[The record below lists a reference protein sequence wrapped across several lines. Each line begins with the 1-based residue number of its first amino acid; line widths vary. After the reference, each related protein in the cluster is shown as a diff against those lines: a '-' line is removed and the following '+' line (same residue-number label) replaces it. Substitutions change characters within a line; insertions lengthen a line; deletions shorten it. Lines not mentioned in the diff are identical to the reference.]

1 LAESARPPA
10 LEERDRTAVEESV
23 SMNILDSLFGA
34 QVPLVAKMLFAFGVI
49 FGLIALFW
57 FVGRR
62 FMPGPRVGVAGG
74 RSRQP
79 RLGVLD
85 AHAVDA
91 RRKLVLIRRDNV
103 EHLIM
108 IGGPNDV
115 VIEST
120 ILRAR
125 PQART
130 QGNGATAQPAP
141 SLPADRIQPALVPAA
156 EAARLA
162 DAEPRAVEADVRA
175 MEVDMA
181 AQLEEAFKRPAP
193 QPAEPAPAS
202 ANAARPAPPSA
213 PPEPLRPARAEPAEP
228 PRRVEPPYNVD
239 RDEMEVD
246 LFEEDAPALR
256 GGQWEDEEDHRRD
269 EQPVDR
275 APAAPPYRR
284 DGAPRMREGVPSPR
298 EAAPQ
303 DEPVRAPDA
312 PLPREPARA
321 QAPAAPAPERATPS
335 ILELRIPELRLPELR
350 LPEARRPAAP
360 PPRAFDEDAMD
371 GPPKSPVDEPRST
384 GRASPPPVIAVPQAG
399 DATDRA
405 PHEHGGFDRSGDQEV
420 PPPPARSS
428 QIPSFT
434 PRLRRDPRLATVPQ
448 PAGGVSRPET
458 EGAPPSPRPAAPVRP
473 TAADPFASLEEEMA
487 SLLGRS
493 PGSSNP

>member
-1 LAESARPPA
+1 
-10 LEERDRTAVEESV
+10 
-23 SMNILDSLFGA
+23 MNILDSLFGA

-125 PQART
+125 PQARA

-141 SLPADRIQPALVPAA
+141 TLPADRIQPPLVPAA

-162 DAEPRAVEADVRA
+162 EAEPRAVEADVRA
-175 MEVDMA
+175 MEADMA
-181 AQLEEAFKRPAP
+181 AQLEEAFRRPAA
-193 QPAEPAPAS
+193 PAEPAPAP
-202 ANAARPAPPSA
+202 ANAARPAPPPAS
-213 PPEPLRPARAEPAEP
+213 PEPLRPARAEPAEP
-228 PRRVEPPYNVD
+228 PPRPVEPSYHAD

-256 GGQWEDEEDHRRD
+256 GSQWEEEAD
-269 EQPVDR
+269 PVDR
-275 APAAPPYRR
+275 APPAPPYRR
-284 DGAPRMREGVPSPR
+284 ETAPRMRDGAPPAR

-303 DEPVRAPDA
+303 DEPVRVPDA
-312 PLPREPARA
+312 PPAREPARG
-321 QAPAAPAPERATPS
+321 QAPAAPPPERANPS

-371 GPPKSPVDEPRST
+371 GPPKAPADEPRSA
-384 GRASPPPVIAVPQAG
+384 GRASPPPVIAVPQVG
-399 DATDRA
+399 DAAERA
-405 PHEHGGFDRSGDQEV
+405 PQDRGGFDRGEDG
-420 PPPPARSS
+420 PAPPARPS

-434 PRLRRDPRLATVPQ
+434 PRLRRDPRLAAVPQ
-448 PAGGVSRPET
+448 PASGAPQPET
-458 EGAPPSPRPAAPVRP
+458 EAAAPAPRPAAPARP

>member
-1 LAESARPPA
+1 
-10 LEERDRTAVEESV
+10 
-23 SMNILDSLFGA
+23 MNILDSLFGA

-125 PQART
+125 PQVRA
-130 QGNGATAQPAP
+130 QGNGAAAQPA
-141 SLPADRIQPALVPAA
+141 SILPAERIQPALVPAA
-156 EAARLA
+156 EAARMA
-162 DAEPRAVEADVRA
+162 DAEPRAMEADVRA
-175 MEVDMA
+175 MEADMA
-181 AQLEEAFKRPAP
+181 AQLEEAFRRPSP
-193 QPAEPAPAS
+193 QAAEPPAGAGARAAPPPAS
-202 ANAARPAPPSA
+202 
-213 PPEPLRPARAEPAEP
+213 PEPLRPARAEPAEP
-228 PRRVEPPYNVD
+228 GRPVEPPYHAD

-246 LFEEDAPALR
+246 LFEEDAPELR
-256 GGQWEDEEDHRRD
+256 GSQWEDEAAHKRD
-269 EQPVDR
+269 QPPVDR
-275 APAAPPYRR
+275 APPATPYRREPAPSMREAAPP
-284 DGAPRMREGVPSPR
+284 AR
-298 EAAPQ
+298 EAPPPQ
-303 DEPVRAPDA
+303 DEPVRAPDPPRA
-312 PLPREPARA
+312 REPARG
-321 QAPAAPAPERATPS
+321 QTPAAPAPQRSSPS

-350 LPEARRPAAP
+350 LPEARRPGP
-360 PPRAFDEDAMD
+360 LPRASEEGAMD
-371 GPPKSPVDEPRST
+371 LPPQMEVEEPRSA

-399 DATDRA
+399 DAPERG
-405 PHEHGGFDRSGDQEV
+405 PFERGGFDQGGDRDL
-420 PPPPARSS
+420 PAPAARPS

-448 PAGGVSRPET
+448 PAQGVSHPEP
-458 EGAPPSPRPAAPVRP
+458 EEAPPQPKQPAPVRP

>member
-1 LAESARPPA
+1 
-10 LEERDRTAVEESV
+10 
-23 SMNILDSLFGA
+23 MNILDSLFGA

-125 PQART
+125 PQARA
-130 QGNGATAQPAP
+130 QGNGAAAQPAP
-141 SLPADRIQPALVPAA
+141 TIPAERIQPALVPAA
-156 EAARLA
+156 EAARMA
-162 DAEPRAVEADVRA
+162 DAEPRAMEADVRA
-175 MEVDMA
+175 MEADMA
-181 AQLEEAFKRPAP
+181 AQLEEAFRRPP
-193 QPAEPAPAS
+193 QEAAEPPAS
-202 ANAARPAPPSA
+202 VMARSTPP
-213 PPEPLRPARAEPAEP
+213 PTIPEPMRPARAEPAEP
-228 PRRVEPPYNVD
+228 GRPVEPPYHAD

-256 GGQWEDEEDHRRD
+256 GSQWEDEADHRRD
-269 EQPVDR
+269 QAPVDR
-275 APAAPPYRR
+275 APAAPYRLEP
-284 DGAPRMREGVPSPR
+284 APTMR
-298 EAAPQ
+298 EAAPPAREMQ
-303 DEPVRAPDA
+303 SRDEPVRAPD
-312 PLPREPARA
+312 PPRREPARA
-321 QAPAAPAPERATPS
+321 QTPAAPAPQRSSPS

-350 LPEARRPAAP
+350 LPEARRPGP
-360 PPRAFDEDAMD
+360 PPRASEEEAMD
-371 GPPKSPVDEPRST
+371 LPPQMEVDQPRSA

-399 DATDRA
+399 EAAERGSF
-405 PHEHGGFDRSGDQEV
+405 ERGGFDHGGDQDL
-420 PPPPARSS
+420 PAPAARPS

-434 PRLRRDPRLATVPQ
+434 PRQRRDPRLATVPQ
-448 PAGGVSRPET
+448 PAQGVSHPEP
-458 EGAPPSPRPAAPVRP
+458 EEAPPQPRQSAPVRQA
-473 TAADPFASLEEEMA
+473 AADPFASLEEEMA